1 MSTVETKEERAAVV
15 IPDDWRAL
23 AWPALKSLASKLS
36 DAPVRDKE
44 DAVKAVE
51 TEIAARFGLPVV
63 EPDPPEAPVIVPP
76 PEPPVRVIA
85 PVTIPP
91 DWHDTMSVAQIID
104 LARQI
109 DPLGNPVEVIR
120 AELARRS

>member
-1 MSTVETKEERAAVV
+1 MSTVETKEERAAIV

-36 DAPVRDKE
+36 DQPIRDKE

-51 TEIAARFGLPVV
+51 AEVAARAAAVVAEPV
-63 EPDPPEAPVIVPP
+63 APIIVPP
-76 PEPPVRVIA
+76 PEPVRVIA

-91 DWHDTMSVAQIID
+91 DWHETMTVSQIID
-104 LARQI
+104 LARQF
-109 DPLGNPVEVIR
+109 DPAGNPVEVIR
-120 AELARRS
+120 AELARRV

>member
-15 IPDDWRAL
+15 IPDDWRGL

-36 DAPVRDKE
+36 DEPIRDKD

-51 TEIAARFGLPVV
+51 AEVAARGVAVVAEPV
-63 EPDPPEAPVIVPP
+63 APAIVPP
-76 PEPPVRVIA
+76 PEPPVHVVA

-91 DWHDTMSVAQIID
+91 DWHDKLTVSQIVD
-104 LARQI
+104 LARQF
-109 DPLGNPVEVIR
+109 DPAGNPVEVIR
-120 AELARRS
+120 AELARRV